1 MDNHFHPL
9 KYRYPTRASLAVL
22 ISLWKVAVLME
33 FKFTSS
39 EVVRDHDA
47 IDLVLFQPRSR
58 SSSAIWDVTSP
69 ELSKASSC
77 LVGLGIDVCGARGGG
92 GVGGLVAVSCK
103 SVGI

>member
-9 KYRYPTRASLAVL
+9 KYRYPTHASLAIL

-77 LVGLGIDVCGARGGG
+77 LVGLGIDVCGARGEGGG
-92 GVGGLVAVSCK
+92 GVGGCIL
-103 SVGI
+103 

>member
-58 SSSAIWDVTSP
+58 SSSAISDVTSP
-69 ELSKASSC
+69 ELSKASC
-77 LVGLGIDVCGARGGG
+77 RLMCVGWGGG
-92 GVGGLVAVSCK
+92 GYLVNQGVWDKVKA
-103 SVGI
+103 

>member
-58 SSSAIWDVTSP
+58 SSSAISDVTSP
-69 ELSKASSC
+69 EPSC
-77 LVGLGIDVCGARGGG
+77 PVGRCVWGVGGG
-92 GVGGLVAVSCK
+92 GVSCK
-103 SVGI
+103 SVGMGQG

>member
-9 KYRYPTRASLAVL
+9 KYRYPTRASLAVW

-58 SSSAIWDVTSP
+58 SSSAISDVTSP
-69 ELSKASSC
+69 EPSKASSC
-77 LVGLGIDVCGARGGG
+77 LVGRCVWGGEGGG
-92 GVGGLVAVSCK
+92 YLVNQWVWDKVKA
-103 SVGI
+103 